1 MLHNDSFVSLDPLS
15 PNGDKTIAI
24 CRPVPITD
32 DTRPPEL
39 ATPRLWTLAFT
50 PSGPLVYGFDRL
62 VRG

>member
-32 DTRPPEL
+32 DTRK
-39 ATPRLWTLAFT
+39 AMDASFHAKWT
-50 PSGPLVYGFDRL
+50 SGVW
-62 VRG
+62 V

>member
-1 MLHNDSFVSLDPLS
+1 MLHNDSFVSIDPLS

-39 ATPRLWTLAFT
+39 ATPRLWTL
-50 PSGPLVYGFDRL
+50 
-62 VRG
+62 